1 MVSLKGEDMKVIA
14 ITLAAV
20 SLIGGATAV
29 FAATDAKTKTASVKS
44 PESIECSKQA
54 DAKGLHGQE
63 RKKFR
68 AECKKELKA
77 KTSTTTAATPPA
89 SSGEAKTDSKTDN
102 KTTAPTKTN

>member
-1 MVSLKGEDMKVIA
+1 MKTLTM
-14 ITLAAV
+14 TLAAV
-20 SLIGGATAV
+20 TMLAGATAAL
-29 FAATDAKTKTASVKS
+29 AATETKAKMASVKS

-77 KTSTTTAATPPA
+77 KMSTTTSAAPT
-89 SSGEAKTDSKTDN
+89 STETKTGKP
-102 KTTAPTKTN
+102 TTTKTN